1 MFKRKLHALNYPQWD
16 RFDLGD
22 PKAFRTLVVWLEDQ
36 KIRHYPVEARAPLRN
51 IQENSWNEVFWKYL
65 EDLEAPS
72 AVLPM
77 KSPYEDISNLKIT
90 LNWLFSQAVTAE
102 YGDKAIEYNNFA
114 VPDPQAQADAKSAPE
129 IQTFGPDFQPA
140 LNQLCS
146 LLQLPEEKDIGLD
159 CILRAV
165 RHRIRFLQ
173 HSQSRMDEDSSE
185 RPEIPLGF
193 STNDPLVDE
202 AALVLRLQ
210 YINGGSIID

>member
-129 IQTFGPDFQPA
+129 IQSKA
-140 LNQLCS
+140 RLLAWAHSVLRLNDSFWSGFSTCFKS
-146 LLQLPEEKDIGLD
+146 TLLITSASGRE
-159 CILRAV
+159 
-165 RHRIRFLQ
+165 RHRFGL
-173 HSQSRMDEDSSE
+173 HSQSC
-185 RPEIPLGF
+185 
-193 STNDPLVDE
+193 STQNKIL
-202 AALVLRLQ
+202 AAFPKPD
-210 YINGGSIID
+210 G